1 MQQGA
6 GRQNGES
13 NMVLEDGAAGQTSYW
28 HPVMIML
35 HVMAWIARLG
45 DRKFSGLFGPYAIY
59 IIALML
65 FNL

>member
-1 MQQGA
+1 
-6 GRQNGES
+6 
-13 NMVLEDGAAGQTSYW
+13 MVLEDGAAGQTSYW
-28 HPVMIML
+28 HPVMKML

-65 FNL
+65 FN